1 MSRGEPTEETGLLA
15 DRSDRGGP
23 WPTSDLPFGGEVA
36 VGAVAILFAG
46 AGGLSLVAGG
56 DAPLVTLLF
65 DAFMQVGLALG
76 AVLGAVVLHREFDE
90 PRLRWFVTA
99 WYAGGILLLNVLY
112 TWANL
117 SALLTGTTTV
127 VALTDGYVLFGNLGG
142 VLGLVAGFNRG
153 RAAQNRRL
161 VRELEARNDTLELVN
176 HMLRHDVLNGT
187 QTIQGYVDLLGE
199 DLDLDAENER
209 YLRNIRQGGTRI
221 TNLVEDVRVV
231 MDTITEGGHR
241 TTVDLSELVAE
252 EVAHTRDR
260 FPGATVETDI
270 QPGVEVVANTTFR
283 AVVTNLLGNAIEHND
298 AETPVVA
305 VAVSHGDDRACL
317 RVADNGP
324 GFPDGLA
331 EQAFG
336 EGRQGPGNRGLG
348 IGLYMVQVLTENV
361 DGSVTV
367 DDNDPRGAVVTVE
380 LQRPHEPHAG

>member
-15 DRSDRGGP
+15 DRSDRGEP

-187 QTIQGYVDLLGE
+187 QTIQGYVDLLSE

-231 MDTITEGGHR
+231 MDTITEGVTGR
-241 TTVDLSELVAE
+241 PSTSRNSSPRRWPTPATGSRGRPSRRTSSRASRWSRTRRSGPSSRTSSGTPSSTTTPRRPSWRWRCPTAITGRASGSPTTVPGSPTDSPSRRSAR
-252 EVAHTRDR
+252 ADR
-260 FPGATVETDI
+260 GRATGDWASVSTWSRYS
-270 QPGVEVVANTTFR
+270 PRRSTVRSPSMTT
-283 AVVTNLLGNAIEHND
+283 
-298 AETPVVA
+298 TPA
-305 VAVSHGDDRACL
+305 
-317 RVADNGP
+317 
-324 GFPDGLA
+324 
-331 EQAFG
+331 
-336 EGRQGPGNRGLG
+336 GR
-348 IGLYMVQVLTENV
+348 
-361 DGSVTV
+361 S
-367 DDNDPRGAVVTVE
+367 
-380 LQRPHEPHAG
+380 

>member
-46 AGGLSLVAGG
+46 AGGLSLVARG

-76 AVLGAVVLHREFDE
+76 AALGAVVLHREFDE

-127 VALTDGYVLFGNLGG
+127 VALADGYVLFGNLGG

-209 YLRNIRQGGTRI
+209 YLRNIRQDGTRI

-231 MDTITEGGHR
+231 MDTITGGG
-241 TTVDLSELVAE
+241 S
-252 EVAHTRDR
+252 
-260 FPGATVETDI
+260 P
-270 QPGVEVVANTTFR
+270 
-283 AVVTNLLGNAIEHND
+283 
-298 AETPVVA
+298 
-305 VAVSHGDDRACL
+305 DDRRPL
-317 RVADNGP
+317 GTRRGGGGP
-324 GFPDGLA
+324 HPRPVPGGDRRDGHPA
-331 EQAFG
+331 
-336 EGRQGPGNRGLG
+336 GRRGGREHHVPGR
-348 IGLYMVQVLTENV
+348 
-361 DGSVTV
+361 
-367 DDNDPRGAVVTVE
+367 R
-380 LQRPHEPHAG
+380 HEPPRERHRAQRRRDARRGGGGVPRR